1 MRIFPAM
8 AKRSLTVVPWFK
20 DGLSF
25 TCTQCGNCCTGGPGY
40 VWISDIEIDR
50 LAAYLGLT
58 REQTLK
64 KHCRVIN
71 GRVSLK
77 EKRDHRGQYPCIF
90 LSEEEVK
97 GPGGK
102 KVLKRGCTIYP
113 VRPLQCRTWPF
124 WHGNLDD
131 KDSWDASTAK
141 CPGSNKGRKYTL
153 QQILALRDAE
163 DWPETEKTPSSLNK

>member
-1 MRIFPAM
+1 M
-8 AKRSLTVVPWFK
+8 AKRSLTVIPWFK

-40 VWISDIEIDR
+40 VWISEIEIDR
-50 LAAYLGLT
+50 LA
-58 REQTLK
+58 EHLK
-64 KHCRVIN
+64 IPRDQAVRKYCRVIG
-71 GRVSLK
+71 GRISLK
-77 EKRDHRGQYPCIF
+77 EKRDHNGQYPCIF

-124 WHGNLDD
+124 WHGNLED
-131 KDSWDASTAK
+131 KDSWDATTAK
-141 CPGSNKGRKYTL
+141 CPGSNKGRQYTL
-153 QQILALRDAE
+153 AQIVALRDAE
-163 DWPETEKTPSSLNK
+163 DWPKTEKTPSSLNK